1 MSTTTL
7 HAPTSMAVRGL
18 APSPRLRDL
27 LGALHLARRLH
38 AGYRDRS
45 RRIGEAAALRRYADS
60 VRETDPRYAAD
71 LWAAA
76 DRHDQDL

>member
-7 HAPTSMAVRGL
+7 HVSTPMAVRGL
-18 APSPRLRDL
+18 APSPRFQHL
-27 LGALHLARRLH
+27 LGALHLARRLR
-38 AGYRDRS
+38 AGYRQRTQ
-45 RRIGEAAALRRYADS
+45 RIAEAAALRRYADS

-76 DRHDQDL
+76 DRHDQHL